1 MMRAS
6 QPQSDA
12 WQTRLHDAIVARR
25 ARVAVL
31 GQGYVGLTL
40 AATAAEAGFQ
50 VVGIDVDAQRVAALA
65 EGRLTVPGVD
75 ERTFRAGIMSGNLTF
90 TSDPADMRGAQVM
103 VICVPTPLL
112 DNSPDLSYVEAA
124 TSSVATHIEPGT
136 LVVLESTTYPGTTDV
151 LVRNIIEQSGLQ
163 LSKDYLL
170 AYSPERIDPGNTEF
184 TMRNTP
190 RIVGGATPESL
201 AAAVA
206 LYEQI
211 VDKVVPLSSTRA
223 AETAK
228 LLENT
233 FRHVNI
239 ALVNELAMLCHELG
253 IDVWEVIHAAETKP
267 YGFMTFHP
275 GPGVG
280 GHCIPL
286 DPTYLAWQV
295 RRESGRRFAVLEQ
308 AQDINERMPNYV
320 VSRVGELLNDA
331 GLAINGATIVI
342 LGVAYKADIG
352 DVRESPALRVLNLLH
367 KKGAKVQFHDFYVE
381 EVAVNGSVLRR
392 SELDPCLNDADCVV
406 LLTAHSGY
414 DLDMIARRTRLVF
427 DTRDAYGPGRPANVK
442 PL

>member
-1 MMRAS
+1 MVAS
-6 QPQSDA
+6 QVPTDA
-12 WQTRLHDAIVARR
+12 WHDQLRATIVARK
-25 ARVAVL
+25 ARLGVL

-40 AATAAEAGFQ
+40 AAAAAEAGFT
-50 VVGIDVDAQRVAALA
+50 VIGVDVDATRVAALA
-65 EGRLTVPGVD
+65 EGHLTVPGVD
-75 ERTFRAGIMSGNLTF
+75 EDTFAAGVASGNLTF
-90 TSDPADMRGAQVM
+90 TSDPAAMRGADVM
-103 VICVPTPLL
+103 MICVPTPLR

-124 TSSVATHIEPGT
+124 ANYVATNIERGT
-136 LVVLESTTYPGTTDV
+136 LVVLESTTYPGTTDG
-151 LVRNIIEQSGLQ
+151 LVRDIIEGSGLK
-163 LSKDYLL
+163 LSEDYLL
-170 AYSPERIDPGNTEF
+170 AYSPERIDPGNAEF

-206 LYEQI
+206 FYEQV

-239 ALVNELAMLCHELG
+239 ALVNELAMLSHELG

-267 YGFMTFHP
+267 YGFMAFHP

-308 AQDINERMPNYV
+308 AQDINDRMPNYV
-320 VSRVGELLNDA
+320 ASRVGGLLNEA
-331 GLAINGATIVI
+331 GLAIKGAKILI

-367 KKGAKVQFHDFYVE
+367 KKGAIVTFHDFFVE
-381 EVAVNGSVLRR
+381 EVPVNGGLIRR
-392 SELDPCLNDADCVV
+392 SELDECLPDADCVV
-406 LLTAHSGY
+406 LLTPHSAY
-414 DLDMIARRTRLVF
+414 DLDEIADRARIVF
-427 DTRDAYGPGRPANVK
+427 DTRDAYGSRRPANVV

>member
-1 MMRAS
+1 MAAS
-6 QPQSDA
+6 QGPTDA
-12 WQTRLHDAIVARR
+12 WHERLRETILARK
-25 ARVAVL
+25 ARLAVV

-40 AATAAEAGFQ
+40 AAAAADAGFT
-50 VVGIDVDAQRVAALA
+50 VVGIDVDATRVAALA
-65 EGRLTVPGVD
+65 EGDLTVPGVD
-75 ERTFRAGIMSGNLTF
+75 EDTFAAGVASGNLTF
-90 TSDPADMRGAQVM
+90 STDPAAMRGADIM
-103 VICVPTPLL
+103 MICVPTPLL

-124 TSSVATHIEPGT
+124 AHYVATNIERRT
-136 LVVLESTTYPGTTDV
+136 LVVLESTTYPGTTDG
-151 LVRNIIEQSGLQ
+151 LVRDIIEGSGLK
-163 LSKDYLL
+163 LSEDYLL
-170 AYSPERIDPGNTEF
+170 AYSPERIDPGNAEF

-190 RIVGGATPESL
+190 RIVGGATPGSL

-206 LYEQI
+206 FYEQV

-239 ALVNELAMLCHELG
+239 ALVNELAMLSHELG

-267 YGFMTFHP
+267 YGFMAFQP

-286 DPTYLAWQV
+286 DPTYLSWQV
-295 RRESGRRFAVLEQ
+295 RRESGRRFQILEQ
-308 AQDINERMPNYV
+308 AQDINDRMPNYV
-320 VSRVGELLNDA
+320 ASRVGGLLNEA
-331 GLAINGATIVI
+331 GLAIKGAKILI

-367 KKGAKVQFHDFYVE
+367 KKGAIVTFHDFFVE
-381 EVAVNGSVLRR
+381 EVPVNGDILRR
-392 SELDPCLNDADCVV
+392 SELAECLTDADCVV
-406 LLTAHSGY
+406 LLTPHSAY
-414 DLDMIARRTRLVF
+414 DLDEIADRARIVF
-427 DTRDAYGPGRPANVK
+427 DTRDAYGSRRPANVV